1 MKRLVLALVSVLAFV
16 ATAHAAEYS
25 RVQAENSR
33 IGFAYQQMGVPMEGS
48 FSKFASRLSFDP
60 TAPTSAR
67 VSIDVDLASIDT
79 GFEDG
84 DDEVGRETW
93 LNTQAFPTAHFESSA
108 VKALGDNKYELAGKL
123 TIKGT
128 TRDVLVPATFTAQG
142 GLGVFDGSL
151 RIQRGDFS
159 IGEGGWKGFDI
170 VANDVVIT
178 FHITVAAD

>member
-1 MKRLVLALVSVLAFV
+1 MKRLVLALISALAFV
-16 ATAHAAEYS
+16 TTAHAVEYNQ
-25 RVQAENSR
+25 VQPDKSR
-33 IGFAYQQMGVPMEGS
+33 IGFVYQQMGVPMEGS
-48 FSKFASRLSFDP
+48 FRKFDSRLSFDP
-60 TAPTSAR
+60 TAPASAH

-79 GFEDG
+79 GFDDG

-142 GLGVFDGSL
+142 ELGVFDGSL

-159 IGEGGWKGFDI
+159 IGEGGWKSFDI

-178 FHITVAAD
+178 FRITVVAN